1 MPSGSTV
8 NRVGKV
14 MPGNG
19 AVSHPR
25 WMTAKLCW
33 RREFEGMR
41 DWSSWLA
48 EGDVPEGLE
57 NLRRNVEKGLP
68 CGPDKFIRKPEKK
81 TGRALRFWP
90 RGQPRND
97 PDE

>member
-1 MPSGSTV
+1 
-8 NRVGKV
+8 